1 MGTFWFGYVLVLYIL
16 METIYKLK
24 VQVGYILTKPWVRF
38 GRYVLTNIGYVLVGY
53 VSDRVCF
60 DQFPAQWFEWM
71 DVIDS
76 LFSIRY
82 IV

>member
-38 GRYVLTNIGYVLVGY
+38 GRYVLTKMWV
-53 VSDRVCF
+53 RF
-60 DQFPAQWFEWM
+60 DQYWVRFGWVRFGQGMF
-71 DVIDS
+71 
-76 LFSIRY
+76 
-82 IV
+82 